1 MNKFDTI
8 YNKMLCEN
16 ISKPEL
22 DKLEAMLDKIFAR
35 AGIDI
40 NFTKHF
46 LDRVNDKRNGKPI
59 TIEELKEIFLK
70 SYNKYKPELE
80 KLPND
85 FEAVLNDVQ
94 TDINLPF
101 VLKYDS
107 KNKEMD
113 LVSKTVMRKPDFK
126 TRNKKYKV

>member
-1 MNKFDTI
+1 MNKFDEI
-8 YNKMLCEN
+8 YNNILLEN

-22 DKLEAMLDKIFAR
+22 DKLESMLDKIFTR

-40 NFTKHF
+40 NFTRHF

-113 LVSKTVMRKPDFK
+113 LVSKTVMRKPNFK

>member
-40 NFTKHF
+40 SWI
-46 LDRVNDKRNGKPI
+46 G
-59 TIEELKEIFLK
+59 
-70 SYNKYKPELE
+70 
-80 KLPND
+80 
-85 FEAVLNDVQ
+85 
-94 TDINLPF
+94 
-101 VLKYDS
+101 
-107 KNKEMD
+107 
-113 LVSKTVMRKPDFK
+113 
-126 TRNKKYKV
+126 